1 MRGRKLSRCD
11 GVGGVGRVS
20 AGRSA
25 AADRVRVWG
34 GKGKGGSVFVTF
46 YIIINLFK
54 YTHQKFYFIKY

>member
-1 MRGRKLSRCD
+1 MSVRPQIEPMRL
-11 GVGGVGRVS
+11 GGWVS

-34 GKGKGGSVFVTF
+34 GRGKGGSVFVTF

-54 YTHQKFYFIKY
+54 YAHQKFYFIKY